1 MIDVWSQGVDL
12 LVFVFH
18 YMVKFRLDCLIV
30 RWRSTCH
37 HLFVSIILPSG
48 DISIENKT
56 LMHHLFNKRK
66 NICLGVSERCNQKA
80 RTGPLRDLVVNTL
93 QFFLLQSK
101 FNRSKTVGK
110 EGRVNLLWTSVW
122 TAMRWKKNVSKHI
135 LSSNYL
141 FVFFWWKHG
150 WTNRGRAHWL

>member
-1 MIDVWSQGVDL
+1 MCEVKELIFWFL
-12 LVFVFH
+12 FFH

-37 HLFVSIILPSG
+37 HLFASIILPSG

-93 QFFLLQSK
+93 QFFCYKVNSIVAKLLGK
-101 FNRSKTVGK
+101 K
-110 EGRVNLLWTSVW
+110 EG
-122 TAMRWKKNVSKHI
+122 
-135 LSSNYL
+135 
-141 FVFFWWKHG
+141 
-150 WTNRGRAHWL
+150 